1 MIRNWINFFET
12 LLFAKYSILF
22 LFPLHIITLDIL
34 LFPQHIISLLSFC
47 LCHYYREVEYLSIF
61 EKHLS
66 SIFDTCFRHQ
76 IVSFTW
82 MFCLSYPGLICKT
95 SELSKN
101 FFKSVNYGI
110 SFTRKTLIYCWNLIH
125 FQKEYEKF
133 TLSTSS
139 WWLKHL
145 ASRSTPLGLE
155 LKLHLL
161 LVLWP

>member
-1 MIRNWINFFET
+1 MSSSINQLPAEKFSIFPTESMVILFFPTSVMIRNWINFFET

-82 MFCLSYPGLICKT
+82 MFCLSYPGQICKT

-110 SFTRKTLIYCWNLIH
+110 SFTRKTLIYC
-125 FQKEYEKF
+125 
-133 TLSTSS
+133 
-139 WWLKHL
+139 
-145 ASRSTPLGLE
+145 
-155 LKLHLL
+155 
-161 LVLWP
+161 